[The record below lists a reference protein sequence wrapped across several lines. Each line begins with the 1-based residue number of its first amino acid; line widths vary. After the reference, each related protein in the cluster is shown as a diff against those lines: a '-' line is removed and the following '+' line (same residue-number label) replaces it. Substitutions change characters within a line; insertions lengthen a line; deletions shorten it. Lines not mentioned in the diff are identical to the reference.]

1 MNDNNLNIP
10 IYLDQKI
17 VFDMIA
23 IIEDGFS
30 QFVSVETSNESN
42 AETNGEVKSGLGLSN
57 KLSFLNVKLDGNMSA
72 KGGQN
77 EKVQQ
82 TSQKTH
88 TPTSLFQKFWNYL
101 DENKLIKNI
110 NKMDNF
116 KVGDFVEFKGTL
128 SSNPVISTVDSFKQM
143 VELISA
149 ITPVSNGGKKDK
161 KNNTEIIKQLNAL
174 SQGLQSGGKIDLICT
189 LEEDNEIKKVVIPVD
204 LEYFGKNGIAEVAE
218 GQYKIIGKVVKFVDK
233 DDSINLLRNT
243 SFSKMK
249 SELLRQLFD
258 AFNSPEMDSAGIEST
273 EMTTQISGP
282 SIMIL
287 PIAIYI

>member
-1 MNDNNLNIP
+1 MDVNTLKIP

-30 QFVSVETSNESN
+30 QFVSIETSNENNNES
-42 AETNGEVKSGLGLSN
+42 NGEVKTELGLSK
-57 KLSFLNVKLDGNMSA
+57 KLSFLNVKLDGNMSV
-72 KGGQN
+72 KDGQT

-82 TSQKTH
+82 TTQKTH
-88 TPTSLFQKFWNYL
+88 TPTSLFQKLWKYL

-110 NKMDNF
+110 NKIDDF

-128 SSNPVISTVDSFKQM
+128 SRNPVISTVDSFKQM
-143 VELISA
+143 VELVNA
-149 ITPVSNGGKKDK
+149 VTPMSNGSKKS
-161 KNNTEIIKQLNAL
+161 KNNNNEILKQLNAL
-174 SQGLQSGGKIDLICT
+174 SQGLQVGGKLDLICT

-204 LEYFGKNGIAEVAE
+204 LEFFGKNGVAE
-218 GQYKIIGKVVKFVDK
+218 AADGQYRIIGKVVKFVDGN
-233 DDSINLLRNT
+233 DSINLLRNT

-249 SELLRQLFD
+249 SVLLEQLFN
-258 AFNSPEMDSAGIEST
+258 AFNSPEMESAGIERT
-273 EMTTQISGP
+273 EIITCIKGP
-282 SIMIL
+282 SIMII